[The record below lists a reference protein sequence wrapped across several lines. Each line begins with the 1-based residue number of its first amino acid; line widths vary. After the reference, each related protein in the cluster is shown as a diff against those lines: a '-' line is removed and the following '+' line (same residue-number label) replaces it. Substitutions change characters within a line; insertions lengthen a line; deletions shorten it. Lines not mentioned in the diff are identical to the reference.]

1 MVIIHAVIHT
11 MEEHLPLIADGY
23 LRFEQRRIT
32 DLGTMQD
39 YQPQDNE
46 PVFDAEGRHLY
57 PGFVDAHTHLGL
69 FGDSLTFEGDD
80 GNEDTDPITPQLR
93 AIDAINPLD
102 GYFAEALAAGITTA
116 VTGPGSA
123 NPIAGQM
130 AAIKTYGKRIDNM
143 IVQAPVGMKFALGEN
158 PKSTYNDKDQT
169 PVTRMATAALIR
181 ETLTKAQRYYREQCR
196 YEQDSDNE
204 DEPEPDMKLA
214 ALLPLFRHEMP
225 AHFHVHRADDIFTAV
240 RIAKEF
246 DLDYVLVHATEGH
259 LVTEELTEELSDK
272 HLRGILSGPILTDRS
287 KPELHHQSP
296 KAPGILSAAGI
307 PTAIITDHPETPLP
321 YLLLC
326 AAVAVREGMDREAA
340 LRAVT
345 IVPARI
351 CGIDQQVG
359 SLAVGK
365 DADIVV
371 YDGDPLDITQRP
383 VAVFINGRQV
393 KSAICDNV

>member
-23 LRFEQRRIT
+23 LRFEQQRIT

-39 YQPQDNE
+39 DQPQDNE

-181 ETLTKAQRYYREQCR
+181 ETLTKAQRYYREQCL